1 MVTPAAMTPISARL
15 RKIPGMEPA
24 EWRERGRQLLLK
36 SGERFFGMRQGEMND
51 RTFRRRLVS
60 PFDQASVET
69 VAEDVL
75 EVMRGLDFSRRPFMP
90 LFGAR
95 ELTAS
100 LLRRRFPA
108 ECERLLHR
116 ADRAIA
122 GRFDLL
128 GLTDVSFGHPIDWHL
143 EPLSCKRTGNP
154 HWSAISYLNPAVA
167 GDKKITWEL
176 NRHGHF
182 VTLGQAYLLTKDDRY
197 AEAFINQLTAWLDA
211 NPPRRGI
218 NWASSLELSIR
229 CIAWLWAM
237 PCFAWSGRL
246 TPPIIWRIL
255 KSLVQQGSYIES
267 YLSHYFAPNTHLTG
281 EALGLLYL
289 GTALPWLSDA
299 SRWRE
304 LGLRILLEQLPRQ
317 VQPDGVY
324 FEHASYYH
332 RYTTDFYVHAMLLA
346 RAGGLALPPEVSE
359 TLARLLDHLLWIT
372 RPDGKS
378 TLYGDDDGG
387 RLLILHQR
395 ESSDFRDTLQIG
407 AALCGI
413 GTWKWAAGPACPEV
427 LWLLG
432 PEGLQGY
439 DRLAPVEP
447 DSVIKRFPTSGFVVL
462 RDGWNQR
469 SSYVFVD
476 AGAHGAMNY
485 VHAHADALSF
495 EYASNGVTWMV
506 DPGTYTYTK
515 DPELRD
521 QFRSS
526 SAHNTVVVEGQSQS
540 QSNGPFSWAQ
550 VAESTLQEVTA
561 TAEAAMCRGV
571 HNGYERF
578 DPPVRHQRSIQLI
591 KRSDRPASSYLLIE
605 DRIIT
610 VGSYRY
616 QLRFHLAPDCK
627 PTHGNGRCVVHHPN
641 GPQLAVGIWLVNPQ
655 RAGTAIPIGVE
666 EGWVSPEYARKLP
679 APILVANA
687 EGAGEQIFVTVLAPL
702 DGEAAVDLECLARL
716 ATDRDVQYAA

>member
-1 MVTPAAMTPISARL
+1 MTPISARL
-15 RKIPGMEPA
+15 RKIAGMEPA

-143 EPLSCKRTGNP
+143 EPLSGKRTGNP

-197 AEAFINQLTAWLDA
+197 AEAFITQLTAWLDA

-237 PCFAWSGRL
+237 PCFAWSPRL

-299 SRWRE
+299 SRWRGV
-304 LGLRILLEQLPRQ
+304 GLRILLEQLPRQ

-346 RAGGLALPPEVSE
+346 RAEGLALPPEVSE

-413 GTWKWAAGPACPEV
+413 GTWKWPAGPACPEL

-432 PEGLQGY
+432 PEGLQAY

-485 VHAHADALSF
+485 
-495 EYASNGVTWMV
+495 
-506 DPGTYTYTK
+506 TYTK
-515 DPELRD
+515 DPDLRD

-550 VAESTLQEVTA
+550 VAESTLQELTA
-561 TAEAAMCRGV
+561 TAEAATCRGV

-578 DPPVRHQRSIQLI
+578 NPPVRHHRSIQLI

-627 PTHGNGRCVVHHPN
+627 PTHGDGRCVVHHPN

-687 EGAGEQIFVTVLAPL
+687 EGTGEQIFVTVLAPL

>member
-1 MVTPAAMTPISARL
+1 MKPIAATL
-15 RKIPGMEPA
+15 RKLAGMSPV

-36 SGERFFGMRQGEMND
+36 SGERLFGMQQGEMSD
-51 RTFRRRLVS
+51 RALRLRLWP
-60 PFDQASVET
+60 PFDQATNET
-69 VAEDVL
+69 VAADVL

-95 ELTAS
+95 ELTGS
-100 LLRRRFPA
+100 LFRRRFPH

-143 EPLSCKRTGNP
+143 EPLSGKRTGTA
-154 HWSAISYLNPAVA
+154 HWSAIKYLNPVVA

-176 NRHGHF
+176 NRHAHF
-182 VTLGQAYLLTKDDRY
+182 VTLGQAYLVTKDDRY
-197 AEAFINQLTAWLDA
+197 AEAFISQLTSWLDA

-218 NWASSLELSIR
+218 NWASALELSIR
-229 CIAWLWAM
+229 SIAWLWALH
-237 PCFAWSGRL
+237 CFAWSDRL
-246 TPPIIWRIL
+246 APPIIWRVL
-255 KSLVQQGSYIES
+255 KSLIQQGLYVES

-289 GTALPWLSDA
+289 GTALPWVTDA

-317 VQPDGVY
+317 VQADGVY

-332 RYTTDFYVHAMLLA
+332 RYTTDFYVHALLLA
-346 RAGGLALPPEVSE
+346 RASRLALPAAFPE

-387 RLLILHQR
+387 RLLTLHQR
-395 ESSDFRDTLQIG
+395 DQGDFRDTLQIG
-407 AALCGI
+407 ASLCGE
-413 GTWKWAAGPACPEV
+413 GTWKSAAGPAGPEV

-432 PEGLQGY
+432 PEGLEAY

-447 DSVIKRFPTSGFVVL
+447 DSLVRRFGTSGFVVL
-462 RDGWNQR
+462 RDGWKER

-495 EYASNGVTWMV
+495 EYASDGVTWIV

-515 DPELRD
+515 DPALRD
-521 QFRSS
+521 EFRSS
-526 SAHNTVVVEGQSQS
+526 FAHNTLVVEGLSQS
-540 QSNGPFSWAQ
+540 QSNGPFSWSQ
-550 VAESTLQEVTA
+550 VAEARLQEVTA
-561 TAEAAMCRGV
+561 TAEGATCVAE
-571 HNGYERF
+571 HNGYERLH
-578 DPPVRHQRSIQLI
+578 PPVRHQRMIQLVT
-591 KRSDRPASSYLLIE
+591 RPDRPSRSYLVIE
-605 DRIIT
+605 DRVTTI
-610 VGSYRY
+610 GSYRY

-627 PTHGNGRCVVHHPN
+627 PAQDGGRFVVQHPH
-641 GPQLAVGIWLVNPQ
+641 GPQLAVGVWLVDDK
-655 RAGTAIPIGVE
+655 RAATALPISVE
-666 EGWVSPEYARKLP
+666 EGWVSPEYARRLP
-679 APILVANA
+679 APILVADTQGGGNR
-687 EGAGEQIFVTVLAPL
+687 IFVTVFAPH
-702 DGEAAVDLECLARL
+702 DGEATLDLEGLAHV
-716 ATDRDVQYAA
+716 TVEQDVRCAA

>member
-1 MVTPAAMTPISARL
+1 
-15 RKIPGMEPA
+15 
-24 EWRERGRQLLLK
+24 
-36 SGERFFGMRQGEMND
+36 
-51 RTFRRRLVS
+51 
-60 PFDQASVET
+60 
-69 VAEDVL
+69 
-75 EVMRGLDFSRRPFMP
+75 
-90 LFGAR
+90 
-95 ELTAS
+95 
-100 LLRRRFPA
+100 
-108 ECERLLHR
+108 
-116 ADRAIA
+116 
-122 GRFDLL
+122 
-128 GLTDVSFGHPIDWHL
+128 
-143 EPLSCKRTGNP
+143 
-154 HWSAISYLNPAVA
+154 
-167 GDKKITWEL
+167 
-176 NRHGHF
+176 
-182 VTLGQAYLLTKDDRY
+182 
-197 AEAFINQLTAWLDA
+197 
-211 NPPRRGI
+211 
-218 NWASSLELSIR
+218 
-229 CIAWLWAM
+229 
-237 PCFAWSGRL
+237 
-246 TPPIIWRIL
+246 
-255 KSLVQQGSYIES
+255 
-267 YLSHYFAPNTHLTG
+267 
-281 EALGLLYL
+281 
-289 GTALPWLSDA
+289 
-299 SRWRE
+299 
-304 LGLRILLEQLPRQ
+304 
-317 VQPDGVY
+317 
-324 FEHASYYH
+324 
-332 RYTTDFYVHAMLLA
+332 MLLA
-346 RAGGLALPPEVSE
+346 RAVGLALPPEVSE

-578 DPPVRHQRSIQLI
+578 NPPVRHQRSIQLI